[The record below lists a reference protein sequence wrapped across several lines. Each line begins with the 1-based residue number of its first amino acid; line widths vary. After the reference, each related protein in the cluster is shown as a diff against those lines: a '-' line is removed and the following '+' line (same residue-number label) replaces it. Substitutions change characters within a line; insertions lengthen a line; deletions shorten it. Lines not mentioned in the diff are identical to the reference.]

1 MKKVCI
7 LKASPRKKGNTYSL
21 LEPVVETLEKQGVS
35 CREFDLYEMEIL
47 PCLAC
52 RGCQTDFSGANC
64 VRKDDM
70 GPVFEAVMDSDLILF
85 ASPIYAWYCTA
96 PLKAAMDRMVYAF
109 NKYYGPEKGPAIWAG
124 RSVAIVTTCG
134 YKVEKGTDLF
144 EEGVKRYCK
153 HSGLDYVGM
162 LAERHLGYDQAFM
175 DDEKR
180 RHAESFAQELLES
193 LSKEE

>member
-1 MKKVCI
+1 MKKACI

-21 LEPVVETLEKQGVS
+21 LEPVVKKLEEGGCR

-52 RGCQTDFSGANC
+52 RGCQQDWSTANC
-64 VRKDDM
+64 VRRDDM
-70 GPVFEAVMDSDLILF
+70 GPVFEAVMESDLIIF

-124 RSVAIVTTCG
+124 KSVAIVTTCG
-134 YKVEKGTDLF
+134 YKPEKGTDLF
-144 EEGVKRYCK
+144 EEGVRRYCK
-153 HSGLDYVGM
+153 HSGLEYIGK
-162 LAERHLGYDQAFM
+162 LAERHLGYDVEFM
-175 DDEKR
+175 DEEKQ
-180 RHAESFAQELLES
+180 RHAEEFADALLKRS
-193 LSKEE
+193 V

>member
-1 MKKVCI
+1 MKKICI

-21 LEPVVETLEKQGVS
+21 LKPVVDTLETKGVS

-52 RGCQTDFSGANC
+52 RGCQKDWSAANC
-64 VRKDDM
+64 VRRDDM
-70 GPVFEAVMDSDLILF
+70 GPIFEAVMESDLILF

-109 NKYYGPEKGPAIWAG
+109 NKYYGAEKGPAIWAG
-124 RSVAIVTTCG
+124 KSVAILTTCG

-153 HSGLDYVGM
+153 HSGLSYVGM
-162 LAERHLGYDQAFM
+162 LAERHLGYDQTFM
-175 DDEKR
+175 DDDKR
-180 RHAESFAQELLES
+180 RHAAAFAEELLES
-193 LSKEE
+193 LEASE

>member
-1 MKKVCI
+1 MKKICI

-21 LEPVVETLEKQGVS
+21 PKPVVDTLETKGVS

-52 RGCQTDFSGANC
+52 RGCQKDWRAANC
-64 VRKDDM
+64 VRRDDM
-70 GPVFEAVMDSDLILF
+70 GPIFEAVMESDLILF

-109 NKYYGPEKGPAIWAG
+109 NKYYGAEKGPAIWAG
-124 RSVAIVTTCG
+124 KSVAILTTCG

-153 HSGLDYVGM
+153 HSGLHYIGM
-162 LAERHLGYDQAFM
+162 LAERHLGYDQTFM

-180 RHAESFAQELLES
+180 RHAVAFAEELLES
-193 LSKEE
+193 LEKAE

>member
-1 MKKVCI
+1 MKKICI

-21 LEPVVETLEKQGVS
+21 LKPVVDTLETKGVS

-52 RGCQTDFSGANC
+52 RGCQKDWSAANC
-64 VRKDDM
+64 VRRDDM
-70 GPVFEAVMDSDLILF
+70 GPIFEAVMESDLILF

-124 RSVAIVTTCG
+124 KSVAILTTCG

-153 HSGLDYVGM
+153 HSGLSYVGM
-162 LAERHLGYDQAFM
+162 LAERHLGYDQTFM
-175 DDEKR
+175 DDDKR
-180 RHAESFAQELLES
+180 RHAAAFAEELLES
-193 LSKEE
+193 LEASE

>member
-1 MKKVCI
+1 MKKICI

-21 LEPVVETLEKQGVS
+21 LKPVVDTLETKGVS

-52 RGCQTDFSGANC
+52 RGCQKDWSAANC
-64 VRKDDM
+64 VRRDDM
-70 GPVFEAVMDSDLILF
+70 GPIFEAVMESDLILF

-109 NKYYGPEKGPAIWAG
+109 NKYYGAEKGPAIWAG
-124 RSVAIVTTCG
+124 KSVAILTTCG

-153 HSGLDYVGM
+153 HSGLHYIGM
-162 LAERHLGYDQAFM
+162 LAERHLGYDQTFM

-180 RHAESFAQELLES
+180 RHAVAFAEGLLES
-193 LSKEE
+193 LEKAE

>member
-21 LEPVVETLEKQGVS
+21 LEPVVKTLEKGGLS

-52 RGCQTDFSGANC
+52 RGCQKDRSGANC
-64 VRKDDM
+64 VRQDDM
-70 GPVFEAVMDSDLILF
+70 GPVFEAVMDSDLILL

-96 PLKAAMDRMVYAF
+96 PMKAAMDRMVYAF
-109 NKYYGPEKGPAIWAG
+109 NKYYGAEKGPAIWAG
-124 RSVAIVTTCG
+124 KSVAIVTTCG
-134 YKVEKGTDLF
+134 YKPEKGTDLF

-153 HSGLDYVGM
+153 HSELKYIGK
-162 LAERHLGYDQAFM
+162 LAERHMGYNVPFM
-175 DDEKR
+175 DEEKT
-180 RHAESFAQELLES
+180 RHAVEFAEELLRQMAD
-193 LSKEE
+193 

>member
-1 MKKVCI
+1 MKKVCV

-21 LEPVVETLEKQGVS
+21 LEPVVKTLEKGGCV

-52 RGCQTDFSGANC
+52 RGCQQDWSGANC
-64 VRKDDM
+64 VREDDM
-70 GPVFEAVMDSDLILF
+70 GEVFEAVLESDLIIF

-124 RSVAIVTTCG
+124 KSVAIVTTCG
-134 YKVEKGTDLF
+134 YKPEKGTDLF
-144 EEGVKRYCK
+144 EEGVRRYCK
-153 HSGLDYVGM
+153 HSGLKYAGK
-162 LAERHLGYDQAFM
+162 LAERHLGYDVEFM
-175 DDEKR
+175 DEEKR
-180 RHAESFAQELLES
+180 LHAEIFAKGLLERS
-193 LSKEE
+193 V